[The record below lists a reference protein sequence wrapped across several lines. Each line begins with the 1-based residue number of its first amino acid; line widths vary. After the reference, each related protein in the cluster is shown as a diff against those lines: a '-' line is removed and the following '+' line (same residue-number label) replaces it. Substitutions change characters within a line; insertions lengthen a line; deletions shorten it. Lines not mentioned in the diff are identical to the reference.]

1 MKNRKPQVNTTDS
14 TREAILKLLDKGFD
28 ASEIADLL
36 GSVSYTSVKR
46 VVKAIKAA
54 RSKSPEAIKEYKDS
68 YAYTEPNWIWAKA
81 KFNIEGEEIETSIK
95 TPDGSSSSEV
105 MLMAL
110 IKQNK
115 ELLAELKLL
124 RELLEG
130 ELKNINE
137 ALTTILDC
145 WGADTEDRKKWMQT
159 RKE

>member
-1 MKNRKPQVNTTDS
+1 MIDKKTQVATTDS
-14 TREAILKLLDKGFD
+14 AREAILKLLDKGCD
-28 ASEIADLL
+28 ATEIADIL
-36 GSVSYTSVKR
+36 SNISYTSVKR

-54 RSKSPEAIKEYKDS
+54 RSNSPEAIKEYKDS

-81 KFNIEGEEIETSIK
+81 KFNLEGEKIEESIEA
-95 TPDGSSSSEV
+95 PNECSSYKV
-105 MLMAL
+105 MLAAL
-110 IKQNK
+110 IEQNK
-115 ELLAELKLL
+115 ALLAESKLL

-130 ELKNINE
+130 ELKHINE

>member
-68 YAYTEPNWIWAKA
+68 YAYT
-81 KFNIEGEEIETSIK
+81 
-95 TPDGSSSSEV
+95 
-105 MLMAL
+105 
-110 IKQNK
+110 
-115 ELLAELKLL
+115 
-124 RELLEG
+124 
-130 ELKNINE
+130 
-137 ALTTILDC
+137 
-145 WGADTEDRKKWMQT
+145 
-159 RKE
+159 